1 MYVSRASRSAE
12 SCTLQL
18 ADNVVAFLHDEAVEA
33 GAAVRAGD
41 TVVHRCQDIG
51 KFVFT
56 GSVRRRCE
64 AGQLGGEAAVCR
76 GLNQHV
82 EYSRTAAPTILFRH
96 DGSISQT
103 NDGRLMVFP
112 GTTLHMECLFMKA
125 ASNILI
131 TNILHYCKFDREM
144 ILLCLQMYG
153 TPSWT
158 FPNTTTRSHLQ
169 GWAKEPMRDATLE
182 YRLSIYNA
190 RATDSGRYTC
200 NTPNNRSHSVTILVA
215 DVR

>member
-1 MYVSRASRSAE
+1 MRSVVKCREPSCRHVLYVSRASRSAE

-82 EYSRTAAPTILFRH
+82 EYARTAAPTILFRH

-125 ASNILI
+125 ASN
-131 TNILHYCKFDREM
+131 N
-144 ILLCLQMYG
+144 
-153 TPSWT
+153 
-158 FPNTTTRSHLQ
+158 
-169 GWAKEPMRDATLE
+169 
-182 YRLSIYNA
+182 
-190 RATDSGRYTC
+190 
-200 NTPNNRSHSVTILVA
+200 
-215 DVR
+215 